1 MNLGSRK
8 ARVVAWPAWCG
19 PALPFALLAL
29 AGSPAGA
36 AEGLQDNATVLAQFA
51 QASGGAAPQLV
62 AGEDGATKIEWHGG
76 ATVDFY
82 SRSASGGATLTPYS
96 GGHYHRIGMQSDLR
110 GTAPEGDVSWMQFAL
125 TQSDDPSAILL
136 GNSQINTLSAGRAGL
151 GYRVAFGDVAV
162 NHSSLGANMPLRGL
176 LAQRY
181 FGQTLVS
188 ASAGVIAESWEALAD
203 QGRRRMF
210 LKNAYAL
217 KAETPFGQNLQAYAT
232 VQGYREDGDSVGAN
246 ALALVPSSGN
256 TATAGLNWR
265 EGRYFLQAEGGL
277 SRYGEKGLDGHR
289 DRALIVDGG
298 WQGDKLG
305 LRLGHHDLGRYYAS
319 LSGLAGAGI
328 RESYA
333 NASWQ
338 TTSWMSLTGDVR
350 RSENQM
356 AAPPIPPPTPT
367 IPPTPVTPYTPFVG
381 KTEAA
386 NLRAQFTFADV
397 PGLGLG
403 LTVGESH
410 GKSSG
415 GGSNRNA
422 NQGASLSYMRPAWNA
437 SLGYQN
443 STLKNS
449 LAAGSDSR
457 SDTWMA
463 SYGRN
468 WSDATDIAP
477 ASWMLNATAS
487 GSFQRQHLENG
498 STSTLNTLNL
508 VVMGERSAW
517 GRLSAILGGSRGHD
531 ATGGALRQH
540 WYQLDAGR
548 ALGQRG
554 GIRLYLRGMSSFQDR
569 SAIAYRDKTAGVQL
583 SYAF

>member
-1 MNLGSRK
+1 MIRCLQQRERVRRGFPGAALPGLVLGLS
-8 ARVVAWPAWCG
+8 AT
-19 PALPFALLAL
+19 PALAASQLA
-29 AGSPAGA
+29 
-36 AEGLQDNATVLAQFA
+36 DNGTVLAQFA
-51 QASGGAAPQLV
+51 QASGGPAPELKK
-62 AGEDGATKIEWHGG
+62 GDDGATQIEWHGG

-82 SRSASGGATLTPYS
+82 SRSASGGAMLTPYS

-125 TQSDDPSAILL
+125 TQSDDPSLIML
-136 GNSQINTLSAGRAGL
+136 GNSQINTLNAGRAGK
-151 GYRVAFGDVAV
+151 GYRLAFGDVAV
-162 NHSSLGANMPLRGL
+162 NHSTLGANLPLRGI

-181 FGQTLVS
+181 FGQALVS

-217 KAETPFGQNLQAYAT
+217 KAESPFGQNFQAYAT

-265 EGRYFLQAEGGL
+265 EGRYYLQAEGGL

-328 RESYA
+328 RETYA

-338 TTSWMSLTGDVR
+338 AAQWMSLTGDVR

-356 AAPPIPPPTPT
+356 AAPPVPPPPPT

-386 NLRAQFTFADV
+386 NLRAQFTFLDV

-403 LTVGESH
+403 LSVGESH

-415 GGSNRNA
+415 GSSNRNA
-422 NQGASLSYMRPAWNA
+422 NQGANLTYMQPAWNA

-449 LAAGSDSR
+449 IAAGSDSR
-457 SDTWMA
+457 SDTWTA

-468 WSDATDIAP
+468 WSDATAVAP

-498 STSTLNTLNL
+498 TTSTLNTLNL
-508 VVMGERSAW
+508 VVMGERSQW

-531 ATGGALRQH
+531 ATGGELRQH

-554 GIRLYLRGMSSFQDR
+554 GIRLYLRAMSSFQER
-569 SAIAYRDKTAGVQL
+569 AAIAYRDKTAGVQL

>member
-1 MNLGSRK
+1 MNLRSRK
-8 ARVVAWPAWCG
+8 AEEGEWPAYCG
-19 PALPFALLAL
+19 KALPFALLAL
-29 AGSPAGA
+29 AAPQVCA
-36 AEGLQDNATVLAQFA
+36 AERLEDNATVLAQFA
-51 QASGGAAPQLV
+51 QASGGPAPQLV
-62 AGEDGATKIEWHGG
+62 QDEEGATKIEWHGS

-110 GTAPEGDVSWMQFAL
+110 GTAPEGDVTWMQFAL
-125 TQSDDPSAILL
+125 TQSDDPSLLLL
-136 GNSQINTLSAGRAGL
+136 GNSQINTLSAGRAGQ

-162 NHSSLGANMPLRGL
+162 NHSSLGANLPLRGL

-246 ALALVPSSGN
+246 ALALVPSMGHS
-256 TATAGLNWR
+256 ATAGLNWR

-338 TTSWMSLTGDVR
+338 AARWMSLTGDVR

-356 AAPPIPPPTPT
+356 AAPPVPPPPAT

-403 LTVGESH
+403 LSVGESH

-422 NQGASLSYMRPAWNA
+422 NQSANLTYMRPAWNA
-437 SLGYQN
+437 SLGYLNGKQSN
-443 STLKNS
+443 SIS
-449 LAAGSDSR
+449 GSDSR

-468 WSDATDIAP
+468 WSDATDVAP

-487 GSFQRQHLENG
+487 GSFQRQHMENG
-498 STSTLNTLNL
+498 TTSTLNMLNL
-508 VVMGERSAW
+508 VVSGERSSW

-531 ATGGALRQH
+531 ATGGELRQH

-554 GIRLYLRGMSSFQDR
+554 GIRLYLRAMSSFQER
-569 SAIAYRDKTAGVQL
+569 AAIAYRDKTAGVQL

>member
-1 MNLGSRK
+1 MPWLLLSLI
-8 ARVVAWPAWCG
+8 APPA
-19 PALPFALLAL
+19 ASQLA
-29 AGSPAGA
+29 
-36 AEGLQDNATVLAQFA
+36 DNATVLAQFA
-51 QASGGAAPQLV
+51 QTAGTSAPQLV
-62 AGEDGATKIEWHGG
+62 QDEEGATQIEWHGG

-82 SRSASGGATLTPYS
+82 SRSANGGTLLTPYS
-96 GGHYHRIGMQSDLR
+96 GGHFHRIGMQSDLR
-110 GTAPEGDVSWMQFAL
+110 GTAREGDVAWMQFAL
-125 TQSDDPSAILL
+125 TQSDDPALILL
-136 GNSQINTLSAGRAGL
+136 GNSQINTLSAGRAGQ
-151 GYRVAFGDVAV
+151 GYRLAFGDVAI
-162 NHSSLGANMPLRGL
+162 NHSSLGANLPLRGL

-203 QGRRRMF
+203 PGRRRMF

-232 VQGYREDGDSVGAN
+232 LQGYREDGDSVGTG
-246 ALALVPSSGN
+246 ALALAPSSGN
-256 TATAGLNWR
+256 SGTVGLNWR

-289 DRALIVDGG
+289 DRALIADGG

-328 RESYA
+328 RETYA

-338 TTSWMSLTGDVR
+338 ATAWMSLTGDVR
-350 RSENQM
+350 RSENRM
-356 AAPPIPPPTPT
+356 AAPPVPPPPPT

-381 KTEAA
+381 KTDAA
-386 NLRAQFTFADV
+386 SLRAQFVFADV

-403 LTVGESH
+403 LNVGESH
-410 GKSSG
+410 GKSSA

-422 NQGASLSYMRPAWNA
+422 HQGASLSYVRPAWNA

-443 STLKNS
+443 AKLSNS
-449 LAAGSDSR
+449 VAGTDSR
-457 SDTWMA
+457 SDTW
-463 SYGRN
+463 SVVYGRN
-468 WSDATDIAP
+468 WSDATEVAP
-477 ASWMLNATAS
+477 ASWTISATAS
-487 GSFQRQHLENG
+487 GSFQRQHLEG
-498 STSTLNTLNL
+498 GATSTMDTYNL
-508 VVMGERSAW
+508 MVSGERSGL
-517 GRLSAILGGSRGHD
+517 GRFAAIVGTGRGHD
-531 ATGGALRQH
+531 ATGGELRMH

-548 ALGQRG
+548 ALGERG
-554 GIRLYLRGMSSFQDR
+554 GIRLYVRGTRNFQDR
-569 SAIAYRDKTAGVQL
+569 AAIAYRDKTAGVQL

>member
-1 MNLGSRK
+1 M
-8 ARVVAWPAWCG
+8 AWPAWRG
-19 PALPFALLAL
+19 HVLPFALLSL
-29 AGSPAGA
+29 AGSPVGA
-36 AEGLQDNATVLAQFA
+36 SETLQDNATVLAQFA
-51 QASGGAAPQLV
+51 QASGGPAPQLV
-62 AGEDGATKIEWHGG
+62 AGEDGATQIEWHGG

-110 GTAPEGDVSWMQFAL
+110 GTAPEGDVSWTQFAL
-125 TQSDDPSAILL
+125 TQSDDPSAIQL
-136 GNSQINTLSAGRAGL
+136 GNSQINTLSAGRAGR
-151 GYRVAFGDVAV
+151 GYRMAFGDVAV

-217 KAETPFGQNLQAYAT
+217 KAESPFGQNLQAYAT

-246 ALALVPSSGN
+246 ALALVPSFGN
-256 TATAGLNWR
+256 SATAGLNWR
-265 EGRYFLQAEGGL
+265 EGRYYLQAEGGL

-328 RESYA
+328 RETYA
-333 NASWQ
+333 NANWQ
-338 TTSWMSLTGDVR
+338 TTTWMSLTGDVR

-356 AAPPIPPPTPT
+356 AAPPVPPPPPT

-386 NLRAQFTFADV
+386 NLRAQFTFVDV

-403 LTVGESH
+403 LNVGGSH
-410 GKSSG
+410 GESSG

-443 STLKNS
+443 GTLKNS
-449 LAAGSDSR
+449 IAAGTDSR

-468 WSDATDIAP
+468 WSDATDVAP

-498 STSTLNTLNL
+498 TTSALNTLNL

-531 ATGGALRQH
+531 ATGGELRQH

-554 GIRLYLRGMSSFQDR
+554 GIRLYLRAMNSFQER

>member
-1 MNLGSRK
+1 MIRCLQQRERVRRGFPGAALPGLVLGLS
-8 ARVVAWPAWCG
+8 AT
-19 PALPFALLAL
+19 PALAASQLA
-29 AGSPAGA
+29 
-36 AEGLQDNATVLAQFA
+36 DNGTVLAQFA
-51 QASGGAAPQLV
+51 QASGGPAPELKK
-62 AGEDGATKIEWHGG
+62 GDDGATQIEWHGG

-82 SRSASGGATLTPYS
+82 SRSASGGAMLTPYS

-125 TQSDDPSAILL
+125 TQSDDPSLIML
-136 GNSQINTLSAGRAGL
+136 GNSQINTLNAGRAGK
-151 GYRVAFGDVAV
+151 GYRLAFGDVAV
-162 NHSSLGANMPLRGL
+162 NHSTLGANLPLRGI

-181 FGQTLVS
+181 FGQALVS

-217 KAETPFGQNLQAYAT
+217 KAESPFGQNLQAYAT

-246 ALALVPSSGN
+246 ALALVPSSGS

-265 EGRYFLQAEGGL
+265 EGRYYLQAEGGL

-328 RESYA
+328 RETYA

-338 TTSWMSLTGDVR
+338 AAQWMSLTGDVR

-356 AAPPIPPPTPT
+356 AAPPVPPPPPT

-381 KTEAA
+381 RTEAA

-403 LTVGESH
+403 LNVGESH

-415 GGSNRNA
+415 GSNRNA
-422 NQGASLSYMRPAWNA
+422 NQGANLTYMQPAWNA

-449 LAAGSDSR
+449 IAAGSDSR

-468 WSDATDIAP
+468 WSDATEVAP
-477 ASWMLNATAS
+477 ASWTLNATAS

-498 STSTLNTLNL
+498 TTSTLNTLNL

-531 ATGGALRQH
+531 ATGGDLRQH

-554 GIRLYLRGMSSFQDR
+554 GIRVYVRGMSSFQDR

>member
-1 MNLGSRK
+1 MIRCLQQRERVRRGFPGAALPGLVLGLS
-8 ARVVAWPAWCG
+8 AT
-19 PALPFALLAL
+19 PALAASQLA
-29 AGSPAGA
+29 
-36 AEGLQDNATVLAQFA
+36 DNGTVLAQFA
-51 QASGGAAPQLV
+51 QASGGPAPELKK
-62 AGEDGATKIEWHGG
+62 GDDGATQIEWHGG

-82 SRSASGGATLTPYS
+82 SRSASGGAMLTPYS

-125 TQSDDPSAILL
+125 TQSDDPSLIML
-136 GNSQINTLSAGRAGL
+136 GNSQINTLNAGRAGK
-151 GYRVAFGDVAV
+151 GYRLAFGDVAV
-162 NHSSLGANMPLRGL
+162 NHSTLGANLPLRGI

-181 FGQTLVS
+181 FGQALVS

-217 KAETPFGQNLQAYAT
+217 KAESPFGQNLQAYAT

-246 ALALVPSSGN
+246 APALVPSSGS

-265 EGRYFLQAEGGL
+265 EGRYYLQAEGGL

-328 RESYA
+328 RETYA

-338 TTSWMSLTGDVR
+338 AAQWMSLTGDVR

-356 AAPPIPPPTPT
+356 AAPPVPPPPPT

-381 KTEAA
+381 RTEAA

-403 LTVGESH
+403 LNVGESH

-415 GGSNRNA
+415 GSNRNA
-422 NQGASLSYMRPAWNA
+422 NQGANLTYMQPAWNA

-449 LAAGSDSR
+449 IAAGSDSR

-468 WSDATDIAP
+468 WSDATEVAP
-477 ASWMLNATAS
+477 ASWTLNATAS

-498 STSTLNTLNL
+498 TTSTLNTLNL

-531 ATGGALRQH
+531 ATGGDLRQH

-554 GIRLYLRGMSSFQDR
+554 GIRVYVRGMSSFQDR

>member
-1 MNLGSRK
+1 MIRCLQQRERVRRGFPGAALPGLVLGLS
-8 ARVVAWPAWCG
+8 AT
-19 PALPFALLAL
+19 PALAASQLA
-29 AGSPAGA
+29 
-36 AEGLQDNATVLAQFA
+36 DNGTVLAQFA
-51 QASGGAAPQLV
+51 QASGGPAPELKK
-62 AGEDGATKIEWHGG
+62 GDDGATQIEWHGG

-82 SRSASGGATLTPYS
+82 SRSASGGAMLTPYS

-125 TQSDDPSAILL
+125 TQSDDPSLIML
-136 GNSQINTLSAGRAGL
+136 GNSQINTLNAGRAGK
-151 GYRVAFGDVAV
+151 GYRLAFGDVAV
-162 NHSSLGANMPLRGL
+162 NHSTLGANLPLRGI

-181 FGQTLVS
+181 FGQALVS

-217 KAETPFGQNLQAYAT
+217 KAESPFGQNLQAYAT

-246 ALALVPSSGN
+246 ALALVPSSGS

-265 EGRYFLQAEGGL
+265 EGRYYLQAEGGL

-328 RESYA
+328 RETYA

-338 TTSWMSLTGDVR
+338 AAQWMSLTGDVR

-356 AAPPIPPPTPT
+356 AAPPVPPPPPT

-381 KTEAA
+381 RTEAA

-403 LTVGESH
+403 LNVGESH

-415 GGSNRNA
+415 GSNRNA
-422 NQGASLSYMRPAWNA
+422 NQGANLTYMQPAWNA

-449 LAAGSDSR
+449 IAAGSDSR

-468 WSDATDIAP
+468 WSDATEVAP
-477 ASWMLNATAS
+477 ASWTLNATAS
-487 GSFQRQHLENG
+487 GSCQRQHLENG
-498 STSTLNTLNL
+498 TTSTLNTLNL

-531 ATGGALRQH
+531 ATGGDLRQH

-554 GIRLYLRGMSSFQDR
+554 GIRVYVRGMSSFQDR

>member
-1 MNLGSRK
+1 MIRCLQQRERVRRGFPGAALPGLVLGLS
-8 ARVVAWPAWCG
+8 AT
-19 PALPFALLAL
+19 PALAASQLA
-29 AGSPAGA
+29 
-36 AEGLQDNATVLAQFA
+36 DNGTVLAQFA
-51 QASGGAAPQLV
+51 QASGGPAPELKK
-62 AGEDGATKIEWHGG
+62 GDDGATQIEWHGG

-82 SRSASGGATLTPYS
+82 SRSASGGAMLTPYS

-125 TQSDDPSAILL
+125 TQSDDPSLIML
-136 GNSQINTLSAGRAGL
+136 GNSQINTLNAGRAGK
-151 GYRVAFGDVAV
+151 GYRLAFGDVAV
-162 NHSSLGANMPLRGL
+162 NHSTLGANLPLRGI

-181 FGQTLVS
+181 FGQALVS

-217 KAETPFGQNLQAYAT
+217 KAESPFGQNLQAYAT

-246 ALALVPSSGN
+246 ALALVPSSGS

-265 EGRYFLQAEGGL
+265 EGRYYLQAEGGL

-328 RESYA
+328 RETYA

-338 TTSWMSLTGDVR
+338 AAQWMSLTGDVR

-356 AAPPIPPPTPT
+356 AAPPVPPPPPT

-381 KTEAA
+381 RTEAA

-403 LTVGESH
+403 LNVGESH

-415 GGSNRNA
+415 GSNRNA
-422 NQGASLSYMRPAWNA
+422 NQGANLTYMQPAWNA

-449 LAAGSDSR
+449 VAAGSDSR

-468 WSDATDIAP
+468 WSDATEVAP
-477 ASWMLNATAS
+477 ASWTLNATAS
-487 GSFQRQHLENG
+487 GSCQRQHLENG
-498 STSTLNTLNL
+498 TTSTLNTLNL

-531 ATGGALRQH
+531 ATGGDLRQH

-554 GIRLYLRGMSSFQDR
+554 GIRVYVRGMSSFQDR

>member
-1 MNLGSRK
+1 MPWLMLGL
-8 ARVVAWPAWCG
+8 VVQPAAAG
-19 PALPFALLAL
+19 QLA
-29 AGSPAGA
+29 
-36 AEGLQDNATVLAQFA
+36 DNATVLAQFA
-51 QASGGAAPQLV
+51 QASGTPAPQLV
-62 AGEDGATKIEWHGG
+62 QDEEGATKIEWHGG
-76 ATVDFY
+76 ATLDLY

-96 GGHYHRIGMQSDLR
+96 SGRFHRVGMQSDLR
-110 GTAPEGDVSWMQFAL
+110 GTAREGDVTWMQFAL
-125 TQSDDPSAILL
+125 TQSDDPSLIML
-136 GNSQINTLSAGRAGL
+136 GNSQINTLSAGRAGQ
-151 GYRVAFGDVAV
+151 GYRLAFGDVAV
-162 NHSSLGANMPLRGL
+162 NHSSLGANMPLRGI

-188 ASAGVIAESWEALAD
+188 ASAGVISESWEALAD

-217 KAETPFGQNLQAYAT
+217 KAETPVGQNLQAYAT
-232 VQGYREDGDSVGAN
+232 VQGYREDGDSVGAG

-256 TATAGLNWR
+256 SGTVGVNWR

-328 RESYA
+328 RETYA

-338 TTSWMSLTGDVR
+338 ATAWMSLTGDVR
-350 RSENQM
+350 HSENRM
-356 AAPPIPPPTPT
+356 AAPPVPPPPPT
-367 IPPTPVTPYTPFVG
+367 IPPTPITPYTPFVG
-381 KTEAA
+381 KTEAVS
-386 NLRAQFTFADV
+386 LRAQFVVPGV

-403 LTVGESH
+403 LNVGESH
-410 GKSSG
+410 GKSSA

-422 NQGASLSYMRPAWNA
+422 NQGASLSYVRPAWNA

-443 STLKNS
+443 AKLSNS
-449 LAAGSDSR
+449 VAGTDSR
-457 SDTWMA
+457 SDTW
-463 SYGRN
+463 SVVYGRN
-468 WSDATDIAP
+468 WSDATEVAP
-477 ASWMLNATAS
+477 ASWMVNATVS
-487 GSFQRQHLENG
+487 GSFQRQHLESG
-498 STSTLNTLNL
+498 ATSTMDTYNL
-508 VVMGERSAW
+508 MVTGERSGL
-517 GRLSAILGGSRGHD
+517 GRFGAIVGTGRGHD
-531 ATGGALRQH
+531 ATGGDLRMH

-548 ALGQRG
+548 PLGERG
-554 GIRLYLRGMSSFQDR
+554 GIRVYVRGTRNFQER
-569 SAIAYRDKTAGVQL
+569 AAIAYRDKTTGVQL